1 MALGTVTGAYW
12 SGEAVARRIAGAYE
26 MTVVYETPDC
36 VEDIISHDGAKEV
49 NVRGFADKGLEK

>member
-12 SGEAVARRIAGAYE
+12 SGEAVARKIAGAYGLR
-26 MTVVYETPDC
+26 VGQETPGC
-36 VEDIISHDGAKEV
+36 AQDIVSHDGTKEV